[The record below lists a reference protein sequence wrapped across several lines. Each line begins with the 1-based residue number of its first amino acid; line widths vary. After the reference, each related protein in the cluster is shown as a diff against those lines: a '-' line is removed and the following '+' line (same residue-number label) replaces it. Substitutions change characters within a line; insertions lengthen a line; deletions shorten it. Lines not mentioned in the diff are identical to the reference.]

1 MCKAFHGMRH
11 RRSTEPRWPLAWCV
25 GYTNHVTTI
34 SIHFTLALKSP
45 MNTLLYIEAEKKN
58 STRCSMGMKCYFVV
72 LRNSL
77 FWISLCRGLTI
88 YCFPMLWKY
97 WGIYRGDPR
106 QGGSLWCWVLVASE
120 KKKNITWLCTSPL
133 SPSRHLEFPLLCTRC
148 SRLFVGFVL
157 VPKKYICYKS
167 ISLTLA
173 TTHFHRHCVKRQNIS
188 PHNTNRTYVYT
199 PFASAS
205 AMM

>member
-1 MCKAFHGMRH
+1 MAVSVRGTVVMCKAFHGMRH

-120 KKKNITWLCTSPL
+120 KKKTLRDCAPLRSPL
-133 SPSRHLEFPLLCTRC
+133 HATLSSRCFAHAVHAFSSVSCLFP
-148 SRLFVGFVL
+148 
-157 VPKKYICYKS
+157 K
-167 ISLTLA
+167 
-173 TTHFHRHCVKRQNIS
+173 NIS
-188 PHNTNRTYVYT
+188 ATNPYR
-199 PFASAS
+199 
-205 AMM
+205 